1 MTQYGTWVSYGGT
14 ADIVL
19 AIVLAGAAAGV
30 AYAGFRLPLPAPL
43 PRPGRTAKVILLVAW
58 LLSIV
63 AFVTC
68 FALYAL
74 HAEREHLGHAP
85 PADPITPV
93 TVICFGIVWIAI
105 ALMHNARGWRIALG
119 SAVIGALAAPMIFEF
134 PFDLIVMT
142 RIYPPMAPDPALYR
156 ALFFVPLFL
165 VEVTTVARLTLS
177 PVVRVS
183 RATFWCFA
191 AMLAVFAVWGLIGF
205 GYPSSP
211 APFALNVASKILAF
225 LTVLSMFL
233 PDRSQA
239 STESPEELEPVP
251 QAWTSVM

>member
-19 AIVLAGAAAGV
+19 AAALAGAAAAA
-30 AYAGFRLPLPAPL
+30 AYAGFRVPLPAPL
-43 PRPGRTAKVILLVAW
+43 PRPRRTARIFLLVAW
-58 LLSIV
+58 LLSIA
-63 AFVTC
+63 AFVVC
-68 FALYAL
+68 FALL
-74 HAEREHLGHAP
+74 
-85 PADPITPV
+85 
-93 TVICFGIVWIAI
+93 
-105 ALMHNARGWRIALG
+105 HNARGWRVALG

-142 RIYPPMAPDPALYR
+142 RVYPPMPPHPALYL
-156 ALFFVPLFL
+156 ALFFIPLIL
-165 VEVTTVARLTLS
+165 VELTTVARLTLS

-233 PDRSQA
+233 PDRSQP
-239 STESPEELEPVP
+239 TTLELEPTP
-251 QAWTSVM
+251 QAWTSVI

>member
-19 AIVLAGAAAGV
+19 AAALGGAAAAA
-30 AYAGFRLPLPAPL
+30 AYAGFRVPLPAPL
-43 PRPGRTAKVILLVAW
+43 PRPRRTARIFLLVAW
-58 LLSIV
+58 LLSIA
-63 AFVTC
+63 AFVVC

-74 HAEREHLGHAP
+74 QAHREHLGQAP

-93 TVICFGIVWIAI
+93 TVICFGMTWFAI
-105 ALMHNARGWRIALG
+105 ALLHNARGWRVALG

-142 RIYPPMAPDPALYR
+142 RVYPPMPPHPALYL
-156 ALFFVPLFL
+156 ALFFIPLIL
-165 VEVTTVARLTLS
+165 VELTTVARLALS

-233 PDRSQA
+233 PDRSQP
-239 STESPEELEPVP
+239 TTLELEPTP